1 MINLISRTA
10 IWTYGLAFLGVHL
23 AFMPLLVLLLPRR
36 IEAVAGDDPA
46 AVLSVMLLVGGVV
59 AGISNVAAGAM
70 SDWWMARFGS
80 RRGLIVIGVVLLFT
94 AYIAFAFAQSEGEVL
109 ATLVYF
115 QLTLNC
121 CFAPL
126 GVLLSDHFAD
136 EVKGRFGG
144 LSNAALPAST
154 LLVAPIAWVFP
165 QDDSLAFVLV
175 GAIAVLCIVPL
186 LITWKMGEVIGKP
199 RERED
204 NNIDGRKR
212 LAIDLFFAWTSRLLV
227 QTGAA
232 FALGYIYLYIAESGI
247 SGSVPSEGE
256 ASEILALLTVPAA
269 VLAVIATLLGGTL
282 SDLKVVRR
290 IPLLLS
296 AIIFAAGMG
305 LLAGAPYLGLFL
317 IGYALFQIGLSAFL
331 SIDTALVAQLV
342 GGNPR
347 RGLLLGVM
355 NLANTLP
362 SIIAPTIALFALA
375 RGETASALSALF
387 AIFAA
392 AAVASGLLVLFIRSV
407 R

>member
-1 MINLISRTA
+1 MTNPISRAA

-36 IEAVAGDDPA
+36 IEAVTGDDPA
-46 AVLSVMLLVGGVV
+46 VTLSFMLLVGGMV
-59 AGISNVAAGAM
+59 AGLSNIAAGAL
-70 SDWWMARFGS
+70 SDRWMAHFGN
-80 RRGLIVIGVVLLFT
+80 RRGLITIGAVLLFS
-94 AYIAFAFAQSEGEVL
+94 AYVAFAFAQSEKGLL
-109 ATLVYF
+109 AALVYF
-115 QLTLNC
+115 QIALNC

-126 GVLLSDHFAD
+126 GVLLADHFHD
-136 EVKGRFGG
+136 GVKGRLSG

-165 QDDSLAFVLV
+165 QDDPRAFLLV
-175 GAIAVLCIVPL
+175 GTIAVLCMVPL
-186 LITWKMGEVIGKP
+186 LATWKMGEVVGKNGRRVVGEP
-199 RERED
+199 DRRRVLV
-204 NNIDGRKR
+204 IDFS
-212 LAIDLFFAWTSRLLV
+212 LAWTSRLLV

-232 FALGYIYLYIAESGI
+232 FAIGYIYLYIAQSGI
-247 SGSVPSEGE
+247 SGSVPGE
-256 ASEILALLTVPAA
+256 SGASEILALLTVPAA
-269 VLAVIATLLGGTL
+269 ILAVFATLVGGTL

-290 IPLLLS
+290 VPLLLS
-296 AIIFAAGMG
+296 AMIFAAGMG
-305 LLAGAPYLGLFL
+305 LLAIAPYLGLFL

-331 SIDTALVAQLV
+331 SVDTALVAQLV

-347 RGLLLGVM
+347 WGLLLGVM

-362 SIIAPTIALFALA
+362 SIIAPSIALFALA

-392 AAVASGLLVLFIRSV
+392 AALMSGLLVLFIRSV

>member
-1 MINLISRTA
+1 M
-10 IWTYGLAFLGVHL
+10 
-23 AFMPLLVLLLPRR
+23 
-36 IEAVAGDDPA
+36 
-46 AVLSVMLLVGGVV
+46 
-59 AGISNVAAGAM
+59 
-70 SDWWMARFGS
+70 
-80 RRGLIVIGVVLLFT
+80 
-94 AYIAFAFAQSEGEVL
+94 
-109 ATLVYF
+109 
-115 QLTLNC
+115 
-121 CFAPL
+121 
-126 GVLLSDHFAD
+126 LLSDHFAD